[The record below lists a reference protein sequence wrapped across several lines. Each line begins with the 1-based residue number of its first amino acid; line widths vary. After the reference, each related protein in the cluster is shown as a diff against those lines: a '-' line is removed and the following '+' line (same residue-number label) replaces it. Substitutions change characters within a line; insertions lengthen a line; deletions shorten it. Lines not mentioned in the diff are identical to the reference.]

1 MIYVKNCSL
10 IPLLISNYLTIKIIL
25 IAFKNRDSPILSPF
39 IPCVQ
44 DLKMKYNYLCRYST
58 PSMVTFV
65 KMHKKLILVVFVFIL
80 ISSCKN
86 GKKDAFLKNG
96 PPPKTLVDVIIAQP
110 STVSTNVEANGT
122 VISNEYVELHAE
134 VSGRLTYLNVPEG
147 KFIQKGTLIARIN
160 DADLQAQL
168 NKSKVLLDL
177 AQKTEERLRKLL
189 ALNGVNQADYDA
201 ALNAVNGYK
210 ADIAYTQSLID
221 KTIIK
226 APFSGV
232 IGLRQVSPG
241 AYLTPANII
250 ATIQQL
256 DKIKIDFTIPEEF
269 SNLIKKQATVEV
281 ETDEANQSRKKAVI
295 IATEPQ
301 VNQNTRN
308 LKVRAIL
315 QGSKINPGAFVKVY
329 VASSLDKKAI
339 MVPTSSIIANDLN
352 KQLIVVRK
360 GKALFT
366 DVVTGLR
373 EEDNVEIIK
382 GVNAGDSIVVTGVL
396 FARPNSPL
404 KVRSV
409 KNLAKLSQ

>member
-1 MIYVKNCSL
+1 
-10 IPLLISNYLTIKIIL
+10 
-25 IAFKNRDSPILSPF
+25 
-39 IPCVQ
+39 
-44 DLKMKYNYLCRYST
+44 
-58 PSMVTFV
+58 
-65 KMHKKLILVVFVFIL
+65 MHKNLILVIFVFIL
-80 ISSCKN
+80 ISSCKS

-134 VSGRLTYLNVPEG
+134 VSGRLTYLKVPEG
-147 KFIQKGTLIARIN
+147 NFIQKGTLIARIN

-177 AQKTEERLRKLL
+177 AKKTEERLRKLL
-189 ALNGVNQADYDA
+189 AINGINQADYDA
-201 ALNAVNGYK
+201 ALNAENGYK

-241 AYLTPANII
+241 AYLTPANVI

-256 DKIKIDFTIPEEF
+256 DKIKIDFTIPEEY

-281 ETDEANQSRKKAVI
+281 ETDEANTSRKKAVI

-315 QGSKINPGAFVKVY
+315 QGGKINPGAFVKVY

-339 MVPTSSIIANDLN
+339 MVPTSCIIANDLN

-360 GKALFT
+360 GKASFT

-373 EEDNVEIIK
+373 EVDNVEILK
-382 GVNAGDSIVVTGVL
+382 GVNAGDTIVVTGVL